1 MAEAEAEDNKPAVD
15 PRIIWL
21 RQRICSVLRCKEDRV
36 ERLLGNEESA
46 AAVSAF
52 LDGAELNRLLVYDS
66 GKGELAAV
74 RAPAAARRARSQ
86 GGRSASCAWLT
97 SAASRYAPRAPPH
110 PPRALGGSRN
120 AHAADGALGRGAALS
135 AARTLLRPRLTR
147 RARRRAC
154 HPAASCGAQPSTF

>member
-15 PRIIWL
+15 PRVIWL

-74 RAPAAARRARSQ
+74 RAPAAARRARLQ
-86 GGRSASCAWLT
+86 GGGRLRACAWLT
-97 SAASRYAPRAPPH
+97 SAYSRYAPRRRRTRLARSVGVE
-110 PPRALGGSRN
+110 PRARLT
-120 AHAADGALGRGAALS
+120 GRS
-135 AARTLLRPRLTR
+135 AAGRHCVPLS
-147 RARRRAC
+147 
-154 HPAASCGAQPSTF
+154 HSPAP